1 MRQQSPSYP
10 LLRAELENILY
21 DVELIYLFVL
31 GHVRF
36 FLTSDYIYLSRALL
50 QSFAS
55 NTFEF
60 VSVGLGCYKVSL
72 VGRCRVR
79 VSNLVENSVFNK
91 IRLMNFSLSL
101 SLS

>member
-1 MRQQSPSYP
+1 MYMRQRSPSYP

-60 VSVGLGCYKVSL
+60 VSVGLGCY
-72 VGRCRVR
+72 
-79 VSNLVENSVFNK
+79 
-91 IRLMNFSLSL
+91 
-101 SLS
+101 